1 MSNLV
6 GTGLNQAPTN
16 SMLGGLAYQDPAHA
30 SIKDLDLKN
39 LSQINSETAD
49 TAVDVFVYDTSKDSD
64 GGAWRKRTQHTSWYN
79 ETLNTAIR
87 GSRKEFPAVAVIVAE
102 TTKVTIYDGDDPDL
116 PMWMVFTWSGNVD
129 NLLGYSN
136 RAKSAIT
143 AVNGYLITCSD
154 PDGVHIARFIHDDG
168 IRYTHVNNV
177 YTSDAI
183 ANRTNTIYRTKTTT
197 ALIVASTC
205 NDVAAT
211 VLPNAPIDDATGLPI
226 PTIVVATD
234 SGVSAIKDDG
244 TVVNFSDNLG
254 ATRAFKTVTI
264 VGEDIIGYNDP
275 NGTVQRFFNAL
286 GIGTNDDV
294 EMKYNYTYGGGG
306 GSTENISAVLRATSG
321 ANILVE
327 KGETAKDF
335 YAANVDGISVFH
347 DGEDRNFTPTS
358 FSIYDSSVSYITS
371 DYNTGWMYG
380 DIRGAFLSDTDTTN
394 VTGSELV
401 TNGTFASNTSGWTA
415 GSNATISS
423 VSGQLNIVTGSSG
436 GDLYAYQTITGLSAG
451 EYILIVDVISNP
463 SNRGILRVGSGGA
476 NTSNIGYIQY
486 ITGTGT
492 KILNFTLTSS
502 TDVTITLF
510 NDVLNATGIWDNVT
524 LRRAELDRSVS
535 NNSLQVYGTITKSAV
550 ATGAELVAYSGFS
563 GSNYLLQPHN
573 SDLAPG
579 TDPYCIMVWVKTGTS
594 GADQYIYDRSSQV
607 STSTRDY

>member
-1 MSNLV
+1 
-6 GTGLNQAPTN
+6 
-16 SMLGGLAYQDPAHA
+16 
-30 SIKDLDLKN
+30 
-39 LSQINSETAD
+39 
-49 TAVDVFVYDTSKDSD
+49 
-64 GGAWRKRTQHTSWYN
+64 
-79 ETLNTAIR
+79 
-87 GSRKEFPAVAVIVAE
+87 
-102 TTKVTIYDGDDPDL
+102 
-116 PMWMVFTWSGNVD
+116 MVLFKGF
-129 NLLGYSN
+129 LMFRIGQM
-136 RAKSAIT
+136 
-143 AVNGYLITCSD
+143 TCRD
-154 PDGVHIARFIHDDG
+154 
-168 IRYTHVNNV
+168 
-177 YTSDAI
+177 
-183 ANRTNTIYRTKTTT
+183 
-197 ALIVASTC
+197 
-205 NDVAAT
+205 
-211 VLPNAPIDDATGLPI
+211 
-226 PTIVVATD
+226 
-234 SGVSAIKDDG
+234 
-244 TVVNFSDNLG
+244 
-254 ATRAFKTVTI
+254 
-264 VGEDIIGYNDP
+264 E
-275 NGTVQRFFNAL
+275 
-286 GIGTNDDV
+286 
-294 EMKYNYTYGGGG
+294 YNYTYGGGG

-335 YAANVDGISVFH
+335 YAANVDGISVFR
-347 DGEDRNFTPTS
+347 DGVDRNFTPTS

-594 GADQYIYDRSSQV
+594 GADQYIYDRSSAA
-607 STSTRDY
+607 TSTRDLLNIMSTAAAGNAASKLQWWHRDSSGNITDVQATDLNIADNAWHHVVAVMNGEGYYVYVDGVKSSIGGGVIRNIDNANNPPMYVGVRHSESAPMTGSLALFRYSHSCPSDEKIKKFYEDEKVLFQENAKCTLYGSSNAVTSVAFDGNWKTSCWNICWSL